1 VTGNFGNELHG
12 FWGAGG
18 PALESEIPS
27 RVRAQTEPGTGAAGM
42 DFGKVLKACGDGNYG
57 SRGPSGGIGRK
68 RAQRTQKVGCSD
80 FRHCFR
86 AFRNDGGVTVRISGM
101 ISCILHGMRSGRL
114 NHGLLG
120 WHG

>member
-57 SRGPSGGIGRK
+57 SRGPLIFG
-68 RAQRTQKVGCSD
+68 
-80 FRHCFR
+80 
-86 AFRNDGGVTVRISGM
+86 TVREG
-101 ISCILHGMRSGRL
+101 LAAKGRRG
-114 NHGLLG
+114 HKRWVVRTFGTVFV
-120 WHG
+120 HSATMAASRFEFRE